1 MLWRVCR
8 EIRGLTLSIIF
19 ILMPLTLDSQIEAL
33 LFFKGEPVSKKT
45 LARVLNKDIE
55 EINNALFALEE
66 KLKDRGV
73 RLMLNSGEA
82 VLGTA
87 PAMSPIIELVK
98 KEELSRNLSRAGI
111 ETLSIILYKG
121 PITRA
126 KIDYIRGVNSNF
138 ILRNLLVRGLAEKIS
153 NPADSRSYLYK
164 PTFKLLSFLG
174 ISKLTDLPEY
184 NKVQE
189 EIEKFNNVSAAVR
202 AGEENDDEIR
212 IKNN

>member
-1 MLWRVCR
+1 
-8 EIRGLTLSIIF
+8 
-19 ILMPLTLDSQIEAL
+19 MPLTLDSQIEAL